1 MRTNQRQMRGWTFR
15 IAVVVT
21 VVFVLLIILSFY
33 MTQRVLLHNA
43 QELGSEL
50 ANRYAQE
57 ETSVIQTSQ
66 DLLTMGG
73 NFLDDQMQ
81 VNTEQEDVNQW
92 VQSFF
97 QTIDTVAETDA
108 VVPQAVVRGT
118 MIDAD
123 ESHPATQEEL
133 DQLPWYQQAVE
144 QAGQIIHT
152 DAYQHPETKQWVITI
167 AKADTEARYVLAL
180 DLYLENISRETLTDA
195 LPKGSFY
202 YLCDAKGTLLYV
214 KPNTEIPYQELQQ
227 YIRTLYQQ
235 IQDGSLDGA
244 MEYTYDMVGTKQA
257 VYFTQSDNGW
267 LSVITIPYA
276 ALFGNLRRYFFLI
289 MALCGGVLLTLLF
302 MSLRE
307 RRLQKG
313 MARIRETAAALGNQY
328 YAIYRVNWSRD
339 TYESV
344 KSSDYIR
351 QRLPEKGSYEQLL
364 NAIGE
369 VIEQDTFLQFK
380 ANFSLEN
387 IRRLVEEEVS
397 NFGGDFRRLFGQ
409 KYRWVNVRLLFDPAL
424 QPNEAILC
432 FRQIG
437 REKLRQIQ
445 QMQALEHALDRAKE
459 SEATQER
466 FFSQMS
472 HDMRTPLNVISGT
485 VQLAKQRSKEGK
497 DLTPYLDKI
506 QIATEQLLTLINDI
520 LEISRMKKTGL
531 QLKPVRCDLEETIRE
546 SISVFQTQAE
556 IQKKNLSLTLA
567 LTQPQVI
574 VDAFRLQ
581 QVLNN
586 LVSNALKFTEAGDE
600 IRVVV
605 SQNRSV
611 CTMTVQDTGAGIS
624 EEFLPHLFTPY
635 ARESRFEGDSVPGTG
650 LGLSIVQE
658 IITCMGGQIQVE
670 SKSGEGTTFTM
681 TIPMEPAPEIPAAPA
696 EKEDDSLLEVLRD
709 RHLLLAEDF
718 EMNLEVA
725 TELLTLCGAKVTQA
739 RNGKEAV
746 DLFQASPPGT
756 FDAILM
762 DMNMP
767 VMDGC
772 AAAAAIRALDR
783 PDAATLPIL
792 AVTANTFAED
802 AAAAARAGMNAHIP
816 KPIDMRQLARAL
828 KQQGDI

>member
-1 MRTNQRQMRGWTFR
+1 
-15 IAVVVT
+15 
-21 VVFVLLIILSFY
+21 
-33 MTQRVLLHNA
+33 MT
-43 QELGSEL
+43 
-50 ANRYAQE
+50 
-57 ETSVIQTSQ
+57 
-66 DLLTMGG
+66 
-73 NFLDDQMQ
+73 
-81 VNTEQEDVNQW
+81 
-92 VQSFF
+92 
-97 QTIDTVAETDA
+97 
-108 VVPQAVVRGT
+108 
-118 MIDAD
+118 
-123 ESHPATQEEL
+123 
-133 DQLPWYQQAVE
+133 
-144 QAGQIIHT
+144 
-152 DAYQHPETKQWVITI
+152 
-167 AKADTEARYVLAL
+167 
-180 DLYLENISRETLTDA
+180 
-195 LPKGSFY
+195 
-202 YLCDAKGTLLYV
+202 
-214 KPNTEIPYQELQQ
+214 
-227 YIRTLYQQ
+227 
-235 IQDGSLDGA
+235 
-244 MEYTYDMVGTKQA
+244 DMTGTKQA
-257 VYFTQSDNGW
+257 VYFTLADNGW

-276 ALFGNLRRYFFLI
+276 AFFGDLQRYFYLI
-289 MALCGGVLLTLLF
+289 MALCAGVLFILLF

-313 MARIRETAAALGNQY
+313 MARVRETVSALGNQY
-328 YAIYRVNWSRD
+328 FAIYRVNWSRG

-344 KSSDYIR
+344 KSSDYIQ

-364 NAIGE
+364 NILGE
-369 VIEQDTFLQFK
+369 VIEQDTFSHFR

-387 IRRLVEEEVS
+387 IRRLVEEKVS

-409 KYRWVNVRLLFDPAL
+409 EYRWVNVRLLFDSAL

-432 FRQIG
+432 FRQVD
-437 REKLRQIQ
+437 REKLQQIQ
-445 QMQALEHALDRAKE
+445 QMQALERALDRAKE

-472 HDMRTPLNVISGT
+472 HDMRTPLNVVSGT
-485 VQLAKQRSKEGK
+485 VQLAKQRSGEGK
-497 DLTPYLDKI
+497 DLMPYLDKI
-506 QIATEQLLTLINDI
+506 QIATEQLLALINDI

-531 QLKPVRCDLEETIRE
+531 QLKPVRCNLEETIRE
-546 SISVFQTQAE
+546 GLSVFQTQAE
-556 IQKKNLSLTLA
+556 MQKKSLSLTLS

-600 IRVVV
+600 IRVSV
-605 SQNRSV
+605 SQSRSV
-611 CTMTVQDTGAGIS
+611 CKMTVQDTGMGIS

-650 LGLSIVQE
+650 LGLSIAQE
-658 IITCMGGQIQVE
+658 ILTCMGGQIQVE
-670 SKSGEGTTFTM
+670 SKPGQGTTFTT
-681 TIPMEPAPEIPAAPA
+681 TIPMEPAPDSPDTPA
-696 EKEDDSLLEVLRD
+696 EEEDDTLLEVLRD
-709 RHLLLAEDF
+709 KHLLLAEDF

-725 TELLTLCGAKVTQA
+725 TELLTLCGATVTQA

-746 DLFQASPPGT
+746 ELFQASPPGT
-756 FDAILM
+756 FDGVLM

-828 KQQGDI
+828 KQCDT